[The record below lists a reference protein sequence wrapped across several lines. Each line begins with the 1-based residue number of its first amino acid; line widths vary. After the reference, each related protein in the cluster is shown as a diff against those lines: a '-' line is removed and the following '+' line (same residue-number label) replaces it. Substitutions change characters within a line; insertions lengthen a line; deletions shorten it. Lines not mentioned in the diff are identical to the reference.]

1 MNVFIN
7 DIPLIIKNSTEKVRR
22 RRFDLV
28 LEPGAIFTSKDLV
41 GHVMVRDA
49 DTALIDRLMRL
60 MEVKKLK
67 RLEALTL
74 LASQKKQL
82 IQHLKDQFK
91 IVKAGGGLV
100 VKDGRLLLI
109 YRLGMWDL
117 PKGKL
122 KKDEPVADG
131 ALREVEEE
139 CNIRVSVVTRLLATW
154 HSYAY
159 KGTKILK
166 KTDWFLMACHDA
178 SAMRPQVEEDIQ
190 EVRWCTPEEA
200 VKLLPKSYASVA
212 FVIRHYLEAAGHPAA
227 EALPADRLNRA

>member
-7 DIPLIIKNSTEKVRR
+7 DIPLIIKRATDKVRR
-22 RRFDLV
+22 RHFDLV
-28 LEPGAIFTSKDLV
+28 LEAGAVFTSKDLV
-41 GHVMVRDA
+41 GHVMIRDA
-49 DTALIDRLMRL
+49 DDAVIDRMARL

-67 RLEALTL
+67 KMLSLTL
-74 LASQKKQL
+74 LAVHKKQL

-100 VKDGRLLLI
+100 VKDGRLLMI

-122 KKDEPVADG
+122 KRDEPVAAG
-131 ALREVEEE
+131 ALREVQEE
-139 CNIRVSVVTRLLATW
+139 CNIGVSVVTKLPATW

-166 KTDWFLMACHDA
+166 KTSWFLMACHDDVQ
-178 SAMRPQVEEDIQ
+178 MRPQVEEDIQ
-190 EVRWCTPEEA
+190 EVRWCTPDEA
-200 VKLLPKSYASVA
+200 LALLPKSYASVA
-212 FVIRHYLEAAGHPAA
+212 FVVRHYLARVGNPAG
-227 EALPADRLNRA
+227 E

>member
-7 DIPLIIKNSTEKVRR
+7 DIPLIIKRATEKVRR
-22 RRFDLV
+22 RQYDLI
-28 LEPGAIFTSKDLV
+28 LDPGAVFTSKDLV
-41 GHVMVRDA
+41 GHVLVREA
-49 DTALIDRLMRL
+49 DDPIIDRITRL

-67 RLEALTL
+67 KLLSLTM
-74 LASQKKQL
+74 LAVQKKQL

-100 VKDGRLLLI
+100 VKDGKLLLI

-122 KKDEPVADG
+122 KRDESVPDG

-139 CNIRVSVVTRLLATW
+139 CNIKVSIVTKLPGTW

-166 KTDWFLMACHDA
+166 KTSWFLMACHDD
-178 SAMRPQVEEDIQ
+178 SQMRPQVEEDIQ
-190 EVRWCTPEEA
+190 EVRWCTTDEA
-200 VKLLPKSYASVA
+200 VALLPESYASVA
-212 FVIRHYLEAAGHPAA
+212 FIIRHYLELAGNPAG
-227 EALPADRLNRA
+227 EQSR

>member
-7 DIPLIIKNSTEKVRR
+7 DIPLIIKRATDKVRR
-22 RRFDLV
+22 RQFDLV
-28 LEPGAIFTSKDLV
+28 LEAGATFTSKDLI
-41 GHVMVRDA
+41 GDVMLRDA
-49 DTALIDRLMRL
+49 DDALIDRLARL

-67 RLEALTL
+67 KLSSLTL
-74 LASQKKQL
+74 LAVHKKQL

-100 VKDGRLLLI
+100 VKEGRLLLI

-122 KKDEPVADG
+122 KREEEVAQG

-139 CNIRVSVVTRLLATW
+139 CNIKVSVVTKLPATW

-166 KTDWFLMACHDA
+166 KTSWFLMACHDD
-178 SAMRPQVEEDIQ
+178 SQMRPQVEEDIQ
-190 EVRWCTPEEA
+190 EVRWCTPEQA
-200 VKLLPKSYASVA
+200 LALLPKSYASVA
-212 FVIRHYLEAAGHPAA
+212 FIIRHYLETVGNLAG
-227 EALPADRLNRA
+227 E